1 MKTTQEEAGSMIVQ
15 RVADMKAN
23 EVLGLWTQ
31 LIYVSI
37 GFTYV
42 AMVTF
47 QLCFALLV
55 SPTHSHAVIGDT
67 SCYHTRPVSSTRKH

>member
-1 MKTTQEEAGSMIVQ
+1 MIVQ
-15 RVADMKAN
+15 RVADMKAK

-42 AMVTF
+42 AMVAF

-55 SPTHSHAVIGDT
+55 SLTHSRAVIGDT
-67 SCYHTRPVSSTRKH
+67 S